1 MESTTDDDMSAP
13 GLAPDHPD
21 LAPEYSDLP
30 PGHAGLAP
38 EHPELASEEHPG
50 LAPDHSEFAPDHP
63 ALAPEHSDFAAQ
75 VVRGPKYGR
84 AVRHV
89 TGGGPIK
96 YGEAVQFE
104 FEFADG
110 SREKFHSA
118 CDEFPR
124 IVSDLKGYAG
134 IAERA
139 RRATPDRPM
148 EVVNPYQ
155 ATEARTDRVGPMIVV
170 RFPTTDGL
178 PVLIAMETAIAEKLV
193 LGLERELARPM
204 RR

>member
-1 MESTTDDDMSAP
+1 MDSDADVTSP
-13 GLAPDHPD
+13 GLAPDHDEFPPASPS
-21 LAPEYSDLP
+21 APQ
-30 PGHAGLAP
+30 H
-38 EHPELASEEHPG
+38 
-50 LAPDHSEFAPDHP
+50 
-63 ALAPEHSDFAAQ
+63 
-75 VVRGPKYGR
+75 GR

-110 SREKFHSA
+110 SREKFHAA

-124 IVSDLKGYAG
+124 IVSDLKGFAG

-139 RRATPDRPM
+139 RRAGPGRPM

-170 RFPTTDGL
+170 RFPTTDGI
-178 PVLIAMETAIAEKLV
+178 PVLIAMEAGVAEKL
-193 LGLERELARPM
+193 LIGLERELMQPAR
-204 RR
+204 R

>member
-1 MESTTDDDMSAP
+1 MDSDTDIASP
-13 GLAPDHPD
+13 GLAPDQAEFPSASVG
-21 LAPEYSDLP
+21 APQ
-30 PGHAGLAP
+30 H
-38 EHPELASEEHPG
+38 
-50 LAPDHSEFAPDHP
+50 
-63 ALAPEHSDFAAQ
+63 
-75 VVRGPKYGR
+75 GR

-89 TGGGPIK
+89 TAGGPIK

-110 SREKFHSA
+110 SREKFHAA
-118 CDEFPR
+118 CEEFPR

-139 RRATPDRPM
+139 RHAPPGRAM

-170 RFPTTDGL
+170 RFPTTDGI
-178 PVLIAMETAIAEKLV
+178 PVLIAMEVGVAEKLV
-193 LGLERELARPM
+193 IGVERELMRPV

>member
-1 MESTTDDDMSAP
+1 MESHPDSEMSAQDLAQD
-13 GLAPDHPD
+13 LAPDHAPD
-21 LAPEYSDLP
+21 
-30 PGHAGLAP
+30 
-38 EHPELASEEHPG
+38 
-50 LAPDHSEFAPDHP
+50 LAPDHSTNIVPDHAEFP
-63 ALAPEHSDFAAQ
+63 ADI
-75 VVRGPKYGR
+75 VGGPQYGR

-104 FEFADG
+104 FEFFDG
-110 SREKFHSA
+110 SREKFHAS
-118 CDEFPR
+118 CEEFPR
-124 IVSDLKGYAG
+124 IVSDLRGFAG

-139 RRATPDRPM
+139 RAATPGRPV

-170 RFPTTDGL
+170 RFPTTDGI
-178 PVLIAMETAIAEKLV
+178 PVLIAMEAAVAEKLM
-193 LGLERELARPM
+193 LGLERELMKPV

>member
-1 MESTTDDDMSAP
+1 MESESDTEVDAEV
-13 GLAPDHPD
+13 LAPD
-21 LAPEYSDLP
+21 LAPE
-30 PGHAGLAP
+30 
-38 EHPELASEEHPG
+38 
-50 LAPDHSEFAPDHP
+50 HSAFP
-63 ALAPEHSDFAAQ
+63 ADI
-75 VVRGPKYGR
+75 VGGPQYGR

-110 SREKFHSA
+110 SREKFHA
-118 CDEFPR
+118 HCDEFPR
-124 IVSDLKGYAG
+124 IVSDLRGFAG

-139 RRATPDRPM
+139 RRASPGRPV

-170 RFPTTDGL
+170 RFPTTDGI
-178 PVLIAMETAIAEKLV
+178 PVLIAMESAVAEKLM
-193 LGLERELARPM
+193 LGLERELTRPAR
-204 RR
+204 R

>member
-1 MESTTDDDMSAP
+1 MESDSDSEVSAQHLAQDLGHDLAQDLSP
-13 GLAPDHPD
+13 DHATNLAPDHAPD
-21 LAPEYSDLP
+21 LAPDHTEFP
-30 PGHAGLAP
+30 P
-38 EHPELASEEHPG
+38 
-50 LAPDHSEFAPDHP
+50 HS
-63 ALAPEHSDFAAQ
+63 
-75 VVRGPKYGR
+75 VGGPQYGR

-110 SREKFHSA
+110 SREKFHAA
-118 CDEFPR
+118 CEEFPR
-124 IVSDLKGYAG
+124 IVSDLRGFAG

-139 RRATPDRPM
+139 RRATPGRPV

-170 RFPTTDGL
+170 RFPTTDGI
-178 PVLIAMETAIAEKLV
+178 PVLIAMEAAVAEKLM
-193 LGLERELARPM
+193 LGLERELMRPM

>member
-1 MESTTDDDMSAP
+1 MESHPDSEVSAPELAADLAPDHDLSPDHATDLAP
-13 GLAPDHPD
+13 GLAPDHAPD
-21 LAPEYSDLP
+21 LV
-30 PGHAGLAP
+30 
-38 EHPELASEEHPG
+38 
-50 LAPDHSEFAPDHP
+50 PDRAEFP
-63 ALAPEHSDFAAQ
+63 AEI
-75 VVRGPKYGR
+75 VGGPQYGR

-110 SREKFHSA
+110 SREKFHAA

-124 IVSDLKGYAG
+124 IVSDLRGFAG

-139 RRATPDRPM
+139 RATPGRPV

-170 RFPTTDGL
+170 RFPTTDGI
-178 PVLIAMETAIAEKLV
+178 PVLIAMEAAVAEKLMF
-193 LGLERELARPM
+193 GIERELMKAAR
-204 RR
+204 R

>member
-1 MESTTDDDMSAP
+1 MESDSDTGIDS
-13 GLAPDHPD
+13 PD
-21 LAPEYSDLP
+21 LS
-30 PGHAGLAP
+30 P
-38 EHPELASEEHPG
+38 EHPE
-50 LAPDHSEFAPDHP
+50 HP
-63 ALAPEHSDFAAQ
+63 AHIRFVSPH
-75 VVRGPKYGR
+75 GR
-84 AVRHV
+84 EVCHV

-110 SREKFHSA
+110 SREKFHAECGAFS
-118 CDEFPR
+118 R
-124 IVSDLKGYAG
+124 VVSDLKGFAG

-155 ATEARTDRVGPMIVV
+155 ATEARTDRIGPMLVV
-170 RFPTTDGL
+170 RFPTTDGI
-178 PVLIAMETAIAEKLV
+178 PVLMAMDAAVAEKL
-193 LGLERELARPM
+193 LIGLERELARLT